1 MTVNPFFPSF
11 SVVMELV
18 LHPIVMA
25 MAKEKLHNI
34 ATGCGVHTVAAM
46 ATKGIEFFSIFCYHY
61 HHSVNEPLDVQ
72 NQDTD
77 CRILC
82 TFNCLDV

>member
-1 MTVNPFFPSF
+1 
-11 SVVMELV
+11 MEWV

-25 MAKEKLHNI
+25 MAKEKLHII

-46 ATKGIEFFSIFCYHY
+46 ATKGIEFFSIFCYHC

-77 CRILC
+77 CKILC
-82 TFNCLDV
+82 TFTRLDV